1 MKTRKII
8 LTVIATFI
16 VLVLPIAY
24 FVKSNNNTNDL
35 SEINTSIKTYKVRFK
50 SDRGFGNDRFD
61 IYSFS
66 LKSQDNLKDFK
77 QKNDELDQIYD
88 NNFETIM
95 VTEQEK
101 NNEMQELKADIEK
114 LKNSKHILYKFIEND
129 GTKKLY
135 LYDKNANIGYCM
147 ILTI

>member
-8 LTVIATFI
+8 LMLMLAFI
-16 VLVLPIAY
+16 SVVLSILYVAR
-24 FVKSNNNTNDL
+24 SNNNTSDL
-35 SEINTSIKTYKVRFK
+35 SEMSSSIEDYTIKFI

-77 QKNDELDQIYD
+77 QKNDELDQIFD
-88 NNFETIM
+88 NNFETMM
-95 VTEQEK
+95 VSEQEK
-101 NNEMQELKADIEK
+101 NNKIQELKADIEK
-114 LKNSKHILYKFIEND
+114 LKNSKHILYKYIEKD

-135 LYDKNANIGYCM
+135 LYDKNTNKGYCM

>member
-8 LTVIATFI
+8 LMLMLAFI
-16 VLVLPIAY
+16 SVVLSIVYVAR
-24 FVKSNNNTNDL
+24 SNKNINDL
-35 SEINTSIKTYKVRFK
+35 SEMSSSIEDYTIKFI

-66 LKSQDNLKDFK
+66 LKSRDNLKDFK
-77 QKNDELDQIYD
+77 QKNDELDQIFD
-88 NNFETIM
+88 NNFETMM
-95 VTEQEK
+95 VSEQEK
-101 NNEMQELKADIEK
+101 NNKIQELKADIEK
-114 LKNSKHILYKFIEND
+114 LKNSKHILYKYIEKD

-135 LYDKNANIGYCM
+135 LYDKNTNKGYCM

>member
-8 LTVIATFI
+8 LMLILAFIAVVLCI
-16 VLVLPIAY
+16 VYVA
-24 FVKSNNNTNDL
+24 KSNKNISDL
-35 SEINTSIKTYKVRFK
+35 SDINSSIETYKVRFE

-66 LKSQDNLKDFK
+66 LKSQDNLKDFR
-77 QKNDELDQIYD
+77 QKNDELDQIFD
-88 NNFETIM
+88 NNFETMM
-95 VTEQEK
+95 VSEQGK
-101 NNEMQELKADIEK
+101 NNQIQELKADIEK
-114 LKNSKHILYKFIEND
+114 LKKSKHILFKYVEKD

-135 LYDKNANIGYCM
+135 LYDKNTNKGYCM

>member
-8 LTVIATFI
+8 LMLILAFIAV
-16 VLVLPIAY
+16 VLCIIYVA
-24 FVKSNNNTNDL
+24 KSNKTISDL
-35 SEINTSIKTYKVRFK
+35 SEMSSSIEDYTIKFK

-66 LKSQDNLKDFK
+66 LKSQDNLKDFR
-77 QKNDELDQIYD
+77 QKNDELDQIFD
-88 NNFETIM
+88 NHFETMM
-95 VTEQEK
+95 VSEQEK
-101 NNEMQELKADIEK
+101 NNQIQELKVDIEK
-114 LKNSKHILYKFIEND
+114 LKNSKHILYKYIEKD

-135 LYDKNANIGYCM
+135 LYDKNANKGYCM

>member
-8 LTVIATFI
+8 LMLMLAFI
-16 VLVLPIAY
+16 SVVLSIVYVA
-24 FVKSNNNTNDL
+24 KSNKNISDL
-35 SEINTSIKTYKVRFK
+35 SEINSSIKTYKVRFE

-77 QKNDELDQIYD
+77 QKNDELDQIFD
-88 NNFETIM
+88 NNFETMM
-95 VTEQEK
+95 VSEQEK
-101 NNEMQELKADIEK
+101 NNQIQELKADIEK
-114 LKNSKHILYKFIEND
+114 LKNSKHILYKYIEKD

-135 LYDKNANIGYCM
+135 LYDKNANKGYCM

>member
-8 LTVIATFI
+8 LMIILAFI
-16 VLVLPIAY
+16 SVVLCIVYVA
-24 FVKSNNNTNDL
+24 KSNNNTSDL
-35 SEINTSIKTYKVRFK
+35 SEINSSIKTYKVRFE

-66 LKSQDNLKDFK
+66 LKSQYNLKDFK
-77 QKNDELDQIYD
+77 QKNDELNQIFD
-88 NNFETIM
+88 NNFETMM
-95 VTEQEK
+95 VSEQEK
-101 NNEMQELKADIEK
+101 NNKIQELKADIEK
-114 LKNSKHILYKFIEND
+114 LKKSKHILFKYVEKD

-135 LYDKNANIGYCM
+135 LYDKNANKGYCM

>member
-8 LTVIATFI
+8 LMLMLAFIAVVLCI
-16 VLVLPIAY
+16 VYVA
-24 FVKSNNNTNDL
+24 KSNKNISDL
-35 SEINTSIKTYKVRFK
+35 SDINSSIETYKVRFE

-66 LKSQDNLKDFK
+66 LKSQDNLKDFR
-77 QKNDELDQIYD
+77 QKNDELDQIFD
-88 NNFETIM
+88 NHFEIM
-95 VTEQEK
+95 LITEQGK
-101 NNEMQELKADIEK
+101 NNQIQELKADIEK
-114 LKNSKHILYKFIEND
+114 LKKSKHIHFKYVEKD

-135 LYDKNANIGYCM
+135 LYDKNTNKGYCM